1 MEFPKLPP
9 HSGSVLSVVDMHTGG
24 EPLRIILSGFPEVKG
39 DTILAKR
46 RYVREHLDH
55 LRKVLM
61 FEPRGH
67 YDMYGA
73 LLVRSELAEADLGI
87 LFMHNEGY
95 STMCGHAVIA
105 LGRFAVDYGLIK
117 EPTSPET
124 QINIHC
130 PCGLVKAFTQYS
142 NGKTGAVRFLS
153 VPAFA
158 FATDVSVSVPGYE
171 SITVD
176 ISYGGALYAFVSAE
190 KFGLD
195 VNKSKIRDLVDAA
208 TAVSDAVKSQV
219 KLHHPVSEDLAFL
232 YGTIITD
239 GKDAYSEEPTTNVCV
254 FADAQVDRSPTGSGV
269 TARIALQY
277 HKGLIAL
284 NQARSFKSGATGS
297 VFTGTAVEETMC
309 GDFRA
314 VVVEVRGHAHYSG
327 VASFTQESDDP
338 LSGGFLLC

>member
-1 MEFPKLPP
+1 MDFPQLPP
-9 HSGSVLSVVDMHTGG
+9 HTGSVLSVVDMHTGG
-24 EPLRIILSGFPEVKG
+24 EPLRVIVSGYPEVKG

-73 LLVRSELAEADLGI
+73 LLVSSELPEADLGV

-117 EPTSPET
+117 APTSPET

-130 PCGLVKAFTQYS
+130 PCGLVKAFTQYAD
-142 NGKTGAVRFLS
+142 GQTGAVRFHS

-158 FATDVSVSVPGYE
+158 FATDVSVSVPGYGN
-171 SITVD
+171 ITVD
-176 ISYGGALYAFVSAE
+176 ISYGGALYAFVSAD
-190 KFGLD
+190 KFRLD
-195 VNKSKIRDLVDAA
+195 VNKSKTRDLVDAA
-208 TAVSDAVKSQV
+208 TAVTQAVKSQV
-219 KLHHPVSEDLAFL
+219 KLSHPVSEDLAFL
-232 YGTIITD
+232 YGTILTD
-239 GKDAYSEEPTTNVCV
+239 DKDVYSEEPTANVCV

-269 TARIALQY
+269 TARVALQY
-277 HKGLIAL
+277 HKGLIGL
-284 NQARSFKSGATGS
+284 NQTRSFQSGATGS
-297 VFTGTAVEETMC
+297 VFTGKAIEKTTC
-309 GDFRA
+309 GDYRA
-314 VVVEVRGHAHYSG
+314 VVVEVAGQAHYSG
-327 VASFTQESDDP
+327 VASFTQESDDT
-338 LSGGFLLC
+338 LSGGFLLR

>member
-1 MEFPKLPP
+1 MAAFPKLPL

-24 EPLRIILSGFPEVKG
+24 EPLRIILSGYPEVKG

-73 LLVRSELAEADLGI
+73 LLVRSELAEADLGV

-95 STMCGHAVIA
+95 STMCGQAVIA

-117 EPTSPET
+117 TPTSPET

-142 NGKTGAVRFLS
+142 NGKTGAVRFHS

-158 FATDVSVSVPGYE
+158 FATDASVSVPGYG

-195 VNKSKIRDLVDAA
+195 VNN
-208 TAVSDAVKSQV
+208 DAVKSQGT
-219 KLHHPVSEDLAFL
+219 LYHPVSENLAFL
-232 YGTIITD
+232 YGTILTD
-239 GKDAYSEEPTTNVCV
+239 GKDAFSEEPTANVCYMGC
-254 FADAQVDRSPTGSGV
+254 QVDRSPAGSGV

-277 HKGLIAL
+277 HKGLIGL
-284 NQARSFKSGATGS
+284 NQTRSFKSGATGS
-297 VFTGTAVEETMC
+297 VYRKTGLLLKETTC
-309 GDFRA
+309 GDLRA
-314 VVVEVRGHAHYSG
+314 VMVEVTGHAQYSG
-327 VASFTQESDDP
+327 VASFIQESDDP
-338 LSGGFLLC
+338 QEWRLPSALTP

>member
-1 MEFPKLPP
+1 SFLASLPLTLPP
-9 HSGSVLSVVDMHTGG
+9 SAAQAPTSKW
-24 EPLRIILSGFPEVKG
+24 PLVRKCAFYGPKMYEDQK
-39 DTILAKR
+39 
-46 RYVREHLDH
+46 YVNYLI
-55 LRKVLM
+55 
-61 FEPRGH
+61 
-67 YDMYGA
+67 A
-73 LLVRSELAEADLGI
+73 LLVRSELAEADLGV

-117 EPTSPET
+117 APTSPET

-142 NGKTGAVRFLS
+142 NGKTGAVRFHS

-158 FATDVSVSVPGYE
+158 FATDVSVSVPGYG

-176 ISYGGALYAFVSAE
+176 ISYGGALYAFVSSE

-195 VNKSKIRDLVDAA
+195 VNKSKTRDLVDAA

-219 KLHHPVSEDLAFL
+219 KLYHPVSEDLAFL
-232 YGTIITD
+232 YGTILTD
-239 GKDAYSEEPTTNVCV
+239 GKDAFSEEPTANVCV

-277 HKGLIAL
+277 HKGLIGL
-284 NQARSFKSGATGS
+284 NQTRSFKSGATGS
-297 VFTGTAVEETMC
+297 VFTGKAIEETTC

-338 LSGGFLLC
+338 LRGGFLLR